1 MPDVINVYPVSLLL
15 NDCCRTVP
23 STYPLPTDLNDML
36 LAARRHSRLRVILT
50 HFALLQMNIKFP
62 ALEFEYE

>member
-1 MPDVINVYPVSLLL
+1 M
-15 NDCCRTVP
+15 TAAVP

-62 ALEFEYE
+62 AFEFEYE

>member
-1 MPDVINVYPVSLLL
+1 M
-15 NDCCRTVP
+15 TAAVP

-36 LAARRHSRLRVILT
+36 LAARRHSRLRVTLT

-62 ALEFEYE
+62 AFEFEYE